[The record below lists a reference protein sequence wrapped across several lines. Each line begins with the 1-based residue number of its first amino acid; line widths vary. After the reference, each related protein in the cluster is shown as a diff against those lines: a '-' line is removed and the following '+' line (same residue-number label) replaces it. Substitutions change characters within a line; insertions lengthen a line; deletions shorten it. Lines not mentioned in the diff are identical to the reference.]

1 MLTSELSL
9 SWQRG
14 EQIRP
19 LYVEPDDG
27 EYLRAAEDLAAIFE
41 SHEGRARASLEE
53 SLQEYVGTGTDYK
66 ILRGFIKLL
75 TDRCE
80 FETSST
86 VEPTEVRRALFTKAR
101 LHHPVIDDESRASVY
116 AEAARELAC
125 DAASLDGALYADLPE
140 NQTLKVFETITPA
153 ELLDLYNVAQAQAL
167 LYRSVEMR
175 LWLEPQAAEG
185 YREIFNAIKAY
196 RLIHTVRGASREGYE
211 VRLDGPASIFQR
223 SQKYGIQMAVFLP
236 ALLLCKGWRMRAEI
250 QSKRGVAYFE
260 LTSKQTRLRSHY
272 DSTQGYENPVVERLA
287 SLWSR
292 GAGGWSLERSGEVID
307 LGDSAFIPDFVLRKE
322 ATGERVFLEVLGF
335 WTPEHLRD
343 RLLEFDHA
351 GLRNF
356 ILAAWDELR
365 GARDPL
371 TNVPPNTIVFKRNLD
386 PALVA
391 LAADG
396 LTTSPNV

>member
-14 EQIRP
+14 EQIKPR
-19 LYVEPDDG
+19 YVEPDDE
-27 EYLRAAEDLAAIFE
+27 EYVRAAGDLVAIFE
-41 SHEGRARASLEE
+41 SHDGRTRASLEE

-80 FETSST
+80 FETSAP
-86 VEPTEVRRALFTKAR
+86 VEPSEIRRALFTKAR
-101 LHHPVIDDESRASVY
+101 LQHPVIDEESRARVL
-116 AEAARELAC
+116 AESARELAC

-140 NQTLKVFETITPA
+140 NQTLTSFETITPEA
-153 ELLDLYNVAQAQAL
+153 LLDLYNVAQAQAL

-196 RLIHTVRGASREGYE
+196 RLIHTVRGNSREGYE

-250 QSKRGVAYFE
+250 SGKRGVAYFE

-272 DSTQGYENPVVERLA
+272 DASQGYENPVVERLT
-287 SLWSR
+287 SVWSR

-307 LGDSAFIPDFVLRKE
+307 LGDSAFIPDFVIRNE
-322 ATGERVFLEVLGF
+322 ATGARVFLEVLGF
-335 WTPEHLRD
+335 WTPEHLRE

-365 GARDPL
+365 GTRDPM

-396 LTTSPNV
+396 VMKG

>member
-19 LYVEPDDG
+19 RYVEADDE
-27 EYLRAAEDLAAIFE
+27 EYLRAAEDLAALFE
-41 SHEGRARASLEE
+41 SHEGRTRASLEE

-66 ILRGFIKLL
+66 ILRGLIKLL

-86 VEPTEVRRALFTKAR
+86 VEPAEIRRALFMKAR
-101 LHHPVIDDESRASVY
+101 LQHPVVDEESRARVL
-116 AEAARELAC
+116 AESARELAC
-125 DAASLDGALYADLPE
+125 DAVALDAALYADLPE
-140 NQTLKVFETITPA
+140 NQTLNGFETIKPE

-185 YREIFNAIKAY
+185 YREIFGAIKAY
-196 RLIHTVRGASREGYE
+196 RLIHTVRGNSREGYE

-236 ALLLCKGWRMRAEI
+236 ALLLCAGWRMRAEI
-250 QSKRGVAYFE
+250 QTKRGVAFFE

-272 DSTQGYENPVVERLA
+272 DSAVGYENPVVERLTSVWTRA
-287 SLWSR
+287 
-292 GAGGWSLERSGEVID
+292 AGGWSLERSGEVID
-307 LGDSAFIPDFVLRKE
+307 LGGSAFIPDFVLRNAE
-322 ATGERVFLEVLGF
+322 TGARVFLEVLGF
-335 WTPEHLRD
+335 WTPEHLRE
-343 RLLEFDHA
+343 RLIEFDHA
-351 GLRNF
+351 GLKNF
-356 ILAAWDELR
+356 ILAAWDDLR
-365 GARDPL
+365 GTRDPM

-391 LAADG
+391 LAAEHVA
-396 LTTSPNV
+396 SQEA